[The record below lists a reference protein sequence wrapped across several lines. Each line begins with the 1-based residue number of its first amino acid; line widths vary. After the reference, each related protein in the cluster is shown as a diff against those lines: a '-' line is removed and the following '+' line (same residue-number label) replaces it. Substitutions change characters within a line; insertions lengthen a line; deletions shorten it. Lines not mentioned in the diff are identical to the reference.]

1 MKTTGIRRLSSWSL
15 CLAFLITG
23 TGCGGGGNGPT
34 GPQVIHNLQISR
46 FTTTPLDNARADAI
60 LADMS
65 TILQTSD
72 GAGDVACNVG
82 FTRNGDVTAFATGT
96 GMINSQADFTAVNGL
111 PGQVKVVNQINWC
124 GGLAPNIIG
133 CAPVPGPSMVVVR
146 FTANQEGIL
155 WVHEFGHNKG
165 LSHRNGNDL
174 VMNPVIGS
182 TKRQVNEDECNAYR
196 QQPATAL
203 LR

>member
-1 MKTTGIRRLSSWSL
+1 MKRFDAHRMASWGL
-15 CLAFLITG
+15 MLAFLVAAA
-23 TGCGGGGNGPT
+23 GCESCNGPP
-34 GPQVIHNLQISR
+34 PQTPVAYNLQISR
-46 FTTTPLDNARADAI
+46 FETTVLDNARADQI
-60 LADMS
+60 LADMG

-72 GAGDVACNVG
+72 GAGDVACNVS
-82 FTRNGDVTAFATGT
+82 FTRNGDVTPFSVGN
-96 GMINSQADFTAVNGL
+96 GMINSQTDFTDVNGL

-133 CAPVPGPSMVVVR
+133 CAPVPGASFVVVR

-165 LSHRNGNDL
+165 LSHRTGADL

-182 TKRQVNEDECNAYR
+182 TKRQVNQAECNAYR
-196 QQPATAL
+196 TP
-203 LR
+203 